1 MYVELLRKF
10 DHTQYQAYQAEIASS
25 SEKKRESFK
34 LREEEL
40 EKIIASKQPADET
53 DDEAPFRSKAKVEL
67 PKYQAKIIEKA
78 PPKKTVAEAIE
89 EAAAKPEEEPE
100 KGARKIGVTIPGNM
114 VVMVFHPKFAVRM
127 LQASVPAGIEAPSRF
142 YITEN
147 ADGTTTLTYRE
158 PSSVFA
164 PYDSAELDKM
174 AKELDVIFAR
184 IAADASS

>member
-1 MYVELLRKF
+1 MEYTTRRWLPFGAGVFTILISLAAAAHDATPFPGTHVIKTG
-10 DHTQYQAYQAEIASS
+10 HSYQAMVKKLPDAVAKNKMGVVAKASAT
-25 SEKKRESFK
+25 
-34 LREEEL
+34 LG
-40 EKIIASKQPADET
+40 
-53 DDEAPFRSKAKVEL
+53 AK
-67 PKYQAKIIEKA
+67 
-78 PPKKTVAEAIE
+78 
-89 EAAAKPEEEPE
+89 
-100 KGARKIGVTIPGNM
+100 KIGVTIPGNM

-127 LQASVPAGIEAPSRF
+127 LDASIPAGIEAPLRF

-164 PYDSAELDKM
+164 PYDSAELNKM

>member
-1 MYVELLRKF
+1 MNSLTRHGLAFGASLVAILMAFGAAADNATPFPATHVIKTR
-10 DHTQYQAYQAEIASS
+10 HSYQAMVD
-25 SEKKRESFK
+25 K
-34 LREEEL
+34 
-40 EKIIASKQPADET
+40 
-53 DDEAPFRSKAKVEL
+53 L
-67 PKYQAKIIEKA
+67 PKAVAKNKMGV
-78 PPKKTVAEAIE
+78 VARAS
-89 EAAAKPEEEPE
+89 ATLGAK
-100 KGARKIGVTIPGNM
+100 KIGVSIPGNM

-127 LQASVPAGIEAPSRF
+127 LEASVPAGIEAPLRF

-164 PYDSAELDKM
+164 PYENANLDKM